1 MIKDLFQ
8 KRKWK
13 RRDTILFLERLELYI
28 SSGLPLDQC
37 LQISSDG
44 VTKRQKKAILNI
56 RSLVLMGSQLSKA
69 MIVNMNLSN
78 TIAGLI
84 RHGETSGQLG
94 KALIYAKDLLER
106 EEDLMKKCIS
116 ALIYPIVIGVF
127 AIILTF
133 ALVKGVM
140 PQIIPM
146 LRSLNVQLPLITRII
161 MFISE
166 NLMKYSIFLIVF
178 GIISIIGISFA
189 YKKVEVF
196 RNKCQSFISRL
207 PIIGRLLIL
216 YHVSLFTQSLG
227 SLIESG
233 TSLTNAYSNTVS
245 SLSFAPIKLLCKRQE
260 NNIKNGHSLGMVIA
274 KIRRLP
280 SYVAPLISAGEIAG
294 TLGNSLIR
302 SAKIADNDLEHS
314 LKKITSLI
322 EPIMMAS
329 MGLIVGAIALSIVL
343 PIYDVSKVLQQ

>member
-1 MIKDLFQ
+1 MIKNIFQ

-13 RRDTILFLERLELYI
+13 RRELILFLERLELYI
-28 SSGLPLDQC
+28 SSGLPLDMC

-44 VTKRQKKAILNI
+44 VTKRQKKIVLDI
-56 RSLVLMGSQLSKA
+56 RSAVLLGSQLSKA
-69 MIVNMNLSN
+69 MVVNMNLSN

-94 KALIYAKDLLER
+94 KALVYAKELLER
-106 EEDLMKKCIS
+106 EEDLIKKCIS
-116 ALIYPIVIGVF
+116 ALIYPTVIGIF

-146 LRSLNVQLPLITRII
+146 LRSLNVQLLLITRII

-166 NLMKYSIFLIVF
+166 NLMKYSIHLIVF
-178 GIISIIGISFA
+178 GILSTVGLLIL
-189 YKKVEVF
+189 YKKVETF

-207 PIIGRLLIL
+207 PIIGRLINL
-216 YHVSLFTQSLG
+216 YYISLFTQSLG

-233 TSLTNAYSNTVS
+233 TSLTIAYSNTVS
-245 SLSFAPIKLLCKRQE
+245 SLSFAPIKLLCKKQE
-260 NNIKNGHSLGMVIA
+260 DNVKNGYSLGLVFA
-274 KIRRLP
+274 KIHRLP
-280 SYVAPLISAGEIAG
+280 PYIAPLISAGEMAG

-302 SAKIADNDLEHS
+302 TAKIADSDLEYS

-322 EPIMMAS
+322 EPVMMAG
-329 MGLIVGAIALSIVL
+329 MGLVVGAIALSIVL